1 MQPTSPLGIENQE
14 LVTDYFGHWPSFH
27 DAEILSLAF
36 ERGQAGYGPIIS
48 LKIHLLGPLI
58 NSPAGVLQQT
68 RHCLIELEFHG
79 VQDNE
84 IEGFN
89 HQNVVFEMDFRREND
104 LITCD
109 ISPSYGV
116 GGTITAQRL
125 VVRSLLLMDEPPA
138 RG

>member
-14 LVTDYFGHWPSFH
+14 LVTEYLGHWSSFH
-27 DAEILSLAF
+27 DAEILSLGF
-36 ERGQAGYGPIIS
+36 ERGQVGYWPSIS
-48 LKIHLLGPLI
+48 LKIYLLGSPK
-58 NSPAGVLQQT
+58 NSPAGVLQQIQ
-68 RHCLIELEFHG
+68 HCLLELEFHG

-89 HQNVVFEMDFRREND
+89 HQNVVFEIDFRREND

-125 VVRSLLLMDEPPA
+125 TVKSLLLLDEPPT

>member
-1 MQPTSPLGIENQE
+1 MQPASSLGIENQE
-14 LVTDYFGHWPSFH
+14 LVTEYFGHWPSFH

-36 ERGQAGYGPIIS
+36 ERGQAGYWPIIS
-48 LKIHLLGPLI
+48 LKIQLAGPVKH
-58 NSPAGVLQQT
+58 SSVGVLQQT
-68 RHCLIELEFHG
+68 RHCLLELEFHG

-89 HQNVVFEMDFRREND
+89 HQNVVFEINFRREND

-125 VVRSLLLMDEPPA
+125 VVKNLLLMDEPPT